1 MITGDRSSA
10 PTDCR
15 WAVDISDSKGVK
27 KLSDIKLTKE
37 KMHTFSG
44 HEKIGTFKAG
54 EKLTEFGEKQNSANE
69 ALAAN
74 VNDLIKRVCAL
85 EDKQIQNEDIM
96 RKIANELA
104 TFKKEL
110 DRVRL
115 TEKLN
120 SGAIE
125 RLDRAIK
132 LSKGDGK

>member
-1 MITGDRSSA
+1 MPYTAIGQGVNRM
-10 PTDCR
+10 
-15 WAVDISDSKGVK
+15 SDM
-27 KLSDIKLTKE
+27 KLTTE
-37 KMHTFSG
+37 KMLTFSG
-44 HEKIGTFKAG
+44 LEKIGTFKAG
-54 EKLTEFGEKQNSANE
+54 EKLTEFGETQNIANE
-69 ALAAN
+69 LLAAN

-104 TFKKEL
+104 SFKKEL

-125 RLDRAIK
+125 RLDRAVK
-132 LSKGDGK
+132 LAEGDGK

>member
-1 MITGDRSSA
+1 M
-10 PTDCR
+10 
-15 WAVDISDSKGVK
+15 
-27 KLSDIKLTKE
+27 KLTNE

-44 HEKIGTFKAG
+44 HEKVGAFKAG
-54 EKLTEFGEKQNSANE
+54 EKLMEFGEKQNTANE
-69 ALAAN
+69 LLAAN

-104 TFKKEL
+104 AFKKEL

-125 RLDRAIK
+125 RLDRAVK
-132 LSKGDGK
+132 LAEGDGK